1 MHSLRDYYCG
11 CLYVE
16 EHELW
21 TLLNSDSNV
30 TTTKLWVFEHAPNQ
44 ISMDQIAGGMS
55 RLTTFS
61 ISM

>member
-21 TLLNSDSNV
+21 TLLNSV
-30 TTTKLWVFEHAPNQ
+30 IAMLQTTKLWVFEHAPNQ
-44 ISMDQIAGGMS
+44 ISMDQIAC
-55 RLTTFS
+55 
-61 ISM
+61 

>member
-21 TLLNSDSNV
+21 TLLNSDSDGTNY
-30 TTTKLWVFEHAPNQ
+30 
-44 ISMDQIAGGMS
+44 
-55 RLTTFS
+55 
-61 ISM
+61 